1 MTTERA
7 KKSAEQEAI
16 GFLIDNQAHIH
27 DLQSRLQA
35 AEQRVRKFESLE
47 AHLPP
52 GFAIGDDA
60 TAALAIKLVEAEQRV
75 GELRQLVT
83 DLHDFTKDFSGRK
96 VDVLNRRAEKALAAK
111 AK

>member
-16 GFLIDNQAHIH
+16 GFLIENQAHIQ

-35 AEQRVRKFESLE
+35 AEQRLQTMQDALRRLLFACNNQNQITTFGGLLE
-47 AHLPP
+47 R
-52 GFAIGDDA
+52 
-60 TAALAIKLVEAEQRV
+60 TMAE
-75 GELRQLVT
+75 
-83 DLHDFTKDFSGRK
+83 
-96 VDVLNRRAEKALAAK
+96 AEKALAAK